1 MRNNKGF
8 TLIELLA
15 VIVILAIIAL
25 IATPITLNVINQ
37 ARAKAAENSAYGVMD
52 GARLY
57 YAEQMMADT
66 PVLTGIKV
74 SDLKLSGEKPTN
86 ASSVDVT
93 YNNDGT
99 ISISCMTFNHG
110 SFSFTDGTITK
121 NCTVESGS

>member
-66 PVLTGIKV
+66 PVLTGVKV
-74 SDLKLSGEKPTN
+74 GDLKLSGEKPSN
-86 ASSVDVT
+86 ASDVVIT
-93 YNNDGT
+93 FEDDGT
-99 ISISCMTFNHG
+99 ISIDDMKFNHG
-110 SFSFTDGTITK
+110 CFKFEKGVIADGT
-121 NCTVESGS
+121 CGA